1 MVYLKTYNEVALLF
15 KGEASD
21 VLRGMPAYK
30 DEPERMIAVTINGIR
45 FIKVYCVNGEA
56 IRAPN
61 SYTNKHGFLPY
72 TYLYTPKHNSMK
84 SGGAARF

>member
-1 MVYLKTYNEVALLF
+1 MYLEECLIIRMNT
-15 KGEASD
+15 
-21 VLRGMPAYK
+21 
-30 DEPERMIAVTINGIR
+30 ERMIAVTINGIR

>member
-30 DEPERMIAVTINGIR
+30 DEPERMIAVTINGIC
-45 FIKVYCVNGEA
+45 FINVYCVNGEA
-56 IRAPN
+56 IRAQIPIPTSLVFCLTPICTHPN
-61 SYTNKHGFLPY
+61 ATV
-72 TYLYTPKHNSMK
+72 
-84 SGGAARF
+84 